1 MTVIANEGSYAYT
14 WASDH
19 GYTVS
24 SLPAYPD
31 EFTITL
37 TADNFDDYFEFV
49 LLPSYNVFGEI
60 QDGCKRIGVRSKLYD
75 LGYIVNGYFD
85 NNIYLEIQY
94 KHDNKVETGQHQL
107 ATLASFINIISGN
120 SITNITLKR
129 MIPGEISFI
138 NNKLVSS
145 YTLEYKES
153 HWGPD
158 AYRARIVLE
167 DGNLFDRTVV
177 DGYLY

>member
-1 MTVIANEGSYAYT
+1 MSIKLDILN
-14 WASDH
+14 W
-19 GYTVS
+19 
-24 SLPAYPD
+24 
-31 EFTITL
+31 
-37 TADNFDDYFEFV
+37 
-49 LLPSYNVFGEI
+49 
-60 QDGCKRIGVRSKLYD
+60 KRIRIKGGILNSYE
-75 LGYIVNGYFD
+75 YINGYFD